1 MSIPTKVFSRSPQ
14 KFATFHR
21 KNLLDKINKHFE
33 HCKFIFYIGLR
44 QSGADVQ
51 ISRSFL
57 LV

>member
-33 HCKFIFYIGLR
+33 HCKFIFYNWLAAIGC
-44 QSGADVQ
+44 
-51 ISRSFL
+51 
-57 LV
+57 